1 MPDNKLPVTLF
12 LCGFMGCGKSA
23 VGRRLAKALGA
34 EFIDM
39 DAYIV
44 KKAGMP
50 IPEIFEKLGE
60 PAFREMETRAIREM
74 GGREPLIVATGGGAL
89 LRPENAA
96 LANQVGKVLFLDVP
110 FPVCYRRIRGDQN
123 RPLVVQNSRKGL
135 EQIYR
140 TRKPL
145 YQAAATITVRG
156 RPRLPDTVSM
166 ILRVL
171 KIEPVGKPDRK
182 KESLS
187 H

>member
-23 VGRRLAKALGA
+23 VGRRLAKAVGA
-34 EFIDM
+34 DFIDL

-50 IPEIFEKLGE
+50 IPEIFEKQGE

-74 GGREPLIVATGGGAL
+74 GNREPLIVATGGGAL

-96 LANQVGKVLFLDVP
+96 LANRVGKVLFLDVP
-110 FPVCYRRIRGDQN
+110 FPVCYRRIRGDKN
-123 RPLVVQNSRKGL
+123 RPLVVQNTRKGL

-156 RPRLPDTVSM
+156 RPRLPDTVTT

-171 KIEPVGKPDRK
+171 GMKPASRTNIK
-182 KESLS
+182 K
-187 H
+187 